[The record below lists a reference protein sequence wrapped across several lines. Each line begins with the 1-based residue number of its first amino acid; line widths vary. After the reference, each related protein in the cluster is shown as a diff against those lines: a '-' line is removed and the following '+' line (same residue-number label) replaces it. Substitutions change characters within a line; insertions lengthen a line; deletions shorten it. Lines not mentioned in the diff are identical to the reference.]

1 MVNLI
6 LAAPNDL
13 WAKLIGWFNGFIPSY
28 GWTIVVITILLK
40 LVLTPLDVWQ
50 RIISKKNTEKM
61 AVLQPQIEKLNKRY
75 ANDKEKLNQKTME
88 LYKKENYNVMGF
100 CLPMLINMVLTLVI
114 FITFFNSL
122 NGISQYK
129 VKTEYE
135 TLQATY
141 VQTLKT
147 ELISETSYVDV
158 DSTTLKQILDDIQTN
173 KADSYDTLLTDAKIV
188 AQNTTLQKYTEIKEG
203 FLWIK
208 NVYRP
213 DTYASVFPDAK
224 EFINI
229 SGTKFNYSTENK
241 FVDIYGKEY
250 DSKSAAKQ
258 AFISDFNDVT
268 AEINKEYSGWNGYL
282 ILVVLAALIT
292 VGSQLISQI
301 GVKKTVKDKKGNET
315 PVQNPGSNKLMM
327 FLLPALMVIISLQYS
342 AAFALYIVVN
352 SLMSALIGLATN
364 LILMQIEKKK
374 EGVK

>member
-6 LAAPNDL
+6 LSAPNDL

-100 CLPMLINMVLTLVI
+100 CLPMLINMVLKLVI

-229 SGTKFNYSTENK
+229 SGTKFNYSAENK
-241 FVDIYGKEY
+241 FINIYGEEFITKA
-250 DSKSAAKQ
+250 DAKQ

-364 LILMQIEKKK
+364 LILVRIEKKK

>member
-141 VQTLKT
+141 IQTLKT
-147 ELISETSYVDV
+147 ELIDETSFTEIDN
-158 DSTTLKQILDDIQTN
+158 TTLKQILDELSSSEN
-173 KADSYDTLLTDAKIV
+173 YETLLAEAKAT
-188 AQNTTLQKYTEIKEG
+188 AQSATLDKFTEIKEG
-203 FLWIK
+203 FLWVK
-208 NVYRP
+208 NIFRP

-229 SGTKFNYSTENK
+229 SGTKFNYSAENK
-241 FVDIYGKEY
+241 FINIYGEEFDTKT
-250 DSKSAAKQ
+250 AAKQ
-258 AFISDFNDVT
+258 AFINDFNDVT

-301 GVKKTVKDKKGNET
+301 GVKKTVKDKKGNELQ
-315 PVQNPGSNKLMM
+315 VQNPGSNKLMM
-327 FLLPALMVIISLQYS
+327 FLLPALMVVISLQYS

-364 LILMQIEKKK
+364 LILVRIEKKK

>member
-141 VQTLKT
+141 IQTLKT
-147 ELISETSYVDV
+147 ELIDETSFTEIDN
-158 DSTTLKQILDDIQTN
+158 TTLKQILDELSSSEN
-173 KADSYDTLLTDAKIV
+173 YDTLLAEAKAT
-188 AQNTTLQKYTEIKEG
+188 AQSATLDKFTEIKEG
-203 FLWIK
+203 FLWVK
-208 NVYRP
+208 NIFRP

-229 SGTKFNYSTENK
+229 SGTKFNYSAENK
-241 FVDIYGKEY
+241 FINIYGEEFDTKT
-250 DSKSAAKQ
+250 AAKQ
-258 AFISDFNDVT
+258 AFINDFNDVT

-301 GVKKTVKDKKGNET
+301 GVKKTVKDKKGNELQ
-315 PVQNPGSNKLMM
+315 VQNPGSNKLMM
-327 FLLPALMVIISLQYS
+327 FLLPALMVVISLQYS

-364 LILMQIEKKK
+364 LILVRIEKKK

>member
-6 LAAPNDL
+6 LSAPNDL

-122 NGISQYK
+122 NGISQHK

-135 TLQATY
+135 TLQTTY

-147 ELISETSYVDV
+147 ELIDETSFTEIDN
-158 DSTTLKQILDDIQTN
+158 TTLKQILDELSSSEN
-173 KADSYDTLLTDAKIV
+173 YETLLAEAKAT
-188 AQNTTLQKYTEIKEG
+188 AQSTTLEKFTEIKEG
-203 FLWIK
+203 FLWVK
-208 NVYRP
+208 NIFRP
-213 DTYASVFPDAK
+213 DTYASVFPKAE
-224 EFINI
+224 EFIKI
-229 SGTKFNYSTENK
+229 SGTKFEYSAENK
-241 FVDIYGKEY
+241 FVDIYGGEY
-250 DSKSAAKQ
+250 DSKETAKQ
-258 AFISDFNDVT
+258 AFINDFNDVT

-301 GVKKTVKDKKGNET
+301 GAKKTVKDKKGNEVK
-315 PVQNPGSNKLMM
+315 VQNPGSNKLMM
-327 FLLPALMVIISLQYS
+327 FLLPALMVVISLQYS

-352 SLMSALIGLATN
+352 SLMSALIGLATS